1 MSVPISPLGEYV
13 VVQNEEAS
21 NRTQSGLYIPE
32 SATEKPSTAKVV
44 ALGPK
49 AKHLKVGDK
58 VIYKNDYQDTTT
70 VKIGTEEYVILP
82 ESNVIATVK

>member
-1 MSVPISPLGEYV
+1 MSVPISPLGTYV

-44 ALGPK
+44 ALGPE
-49 AKHLKVGDK
+49 AKKIKVGDR
-58 VIYKNDYQDTTT
+58 VLYKNDYQDNTS
-70 VKIGTEEYVILP
+70 VKIGSEEYIILP
-82 ESNVIATVK
+82 ETNIIATVK